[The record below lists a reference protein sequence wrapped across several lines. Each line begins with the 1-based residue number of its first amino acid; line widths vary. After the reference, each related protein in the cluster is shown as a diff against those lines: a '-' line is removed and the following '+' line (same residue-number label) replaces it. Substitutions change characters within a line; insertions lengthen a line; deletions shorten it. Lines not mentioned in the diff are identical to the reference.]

1 MRSFLL
7 IVKDIRLMFFS
18 IHIMGNSFDLQPS
31 LWYHLCCKKAITA
44 QIEGS
49 KWFLTIGWDTSK
61 LMPYILYSLQILSC
75 FRRRIQLVTKI
86 SSKWQYGIKP
96 LKQNFQS
103 GRKIII
109 NSDKYAL
116 RKATPD
122 PIGRSDWEGLDTNRQ
137 MYKIK
142 TSQMIHWHCPYG

>member
-1 MRSFLL
+1 M
-7 IVKDIRLMFFS
+7 
-18 IHIMGNSFDLQPS
+18 
-31 LWYHLCCKKAITA
+31 
-44 QIEGS
+44 
-49 KWFLTIGWDTSK
+49 
-61 LMPYILYSLQILSC
+61 
-75 FRRRIQLVTKI
+75 
-86 SSKWQYGIKP
+86 
-96 LKQNFQS
+96 KQNFQS

-142 TSQMIHWHCPYG
+142 TSQMVH